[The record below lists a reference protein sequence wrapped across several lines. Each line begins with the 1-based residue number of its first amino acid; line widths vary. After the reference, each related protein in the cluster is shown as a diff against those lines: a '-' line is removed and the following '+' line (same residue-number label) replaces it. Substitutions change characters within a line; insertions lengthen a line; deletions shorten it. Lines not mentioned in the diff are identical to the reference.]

1 MGFFDSIFG
10 GLFGGLLSFGQN
22 KQNYKYQSKLAEQQ
36 YGYQSQLAQ
45 QGFGYQTELNDQLQQ
60 HQQALAAQQYGYQNQ
75 LMDKQ
80 NQFNIDMWNKTN
92 EYNSPSAQ
100 VERLQAAGLN
110 PAAMFGN
117 VSASQNLTSSNP
129 SFGMPSASSSGFGVP
144 SFGMPGFNSALVS
157 SVLGMMDT
165 VTNISKR
172 RAETINLEEDAKLK
186 AAQAGALP
194 FDVALTIARTEYQET
209 LNKWTDLSEQERIK
223 NLRAV
228 TSQLQSQQHLSE
240 TQAKQIEETIPY
252 ISKLNEAQLEKL
264 GSDISLSLQQA
275 ATEVS
280 KRYNLS
286 TSAKQSLAMATYYT
300 AAGYTQEAETELKKL
315 QQTTQKYEAENLL
328 QLAQKN
334 YEDAVEGHI
343 RNTNLK
349 LGVDS
354 KASAIGGLTLM
365 AGTLGKI
372 TSGNRSG
379 AFNVPL
385 SPVGSTTPPAKSPDS
400 DGLNLIKDLF
410 KFFTSRNRKVSNPAP
425 AGFQMGR

>member
-22 KQNYKYQSKLAEQQ
+22 KQNYKYQTKLAEQQ
-36 YGYQSQLAQ
+36 FGYQTQLAQ
-45 QGFGYQTELNDQLQQ
+45 QGFGYQSQLNDQLKQ
-60 HQQALAAQQYGYQNQ
+60 HQQELAAQQYGYQTQ

-80 NQFNIDMWNKTN
+80 NQFNLDMWHQTN

-117 VSASQNLTSSNP
+117 VTSSQNLTSSSP
-129 SFGMPSASSSGFGVP
+129 SFGMPPASSSGFGMP

-157 SVLGMMDT
+157 SVLGMMDA

-186 AAQAGALP
+186 AAQAGAVP
-194 FDVALTIARTEYQET
+194 FDVALTKARTEYQET
-209 LNKWTDLSEQERIK
+209 VNKWSDLSEQERLK
-223 NLRAV
+223 NLRAA
-228 TSQLQSQQHLSE
+228 TTQMQSQQHLTD
-240 TQAKQIEETIPY
+240 TQAKQIEEMLPY
-252 ISKLNEAQLEKL
+252 ISKLNEAQLDKL

-315 QQTTQKYEAENLL
+315 QQTTEKYEAENLL

-365 AGTLGKI
+365 TGTLGKLM
-372 TSGNRSG
+372 SGNKSG
-379 AFNVPL
+379 AFSIPVA
-385 SPVGSTTPPAKSPDS
+385 PVGSTTPPKSPDS
-400 DGLNLIKDLF
+400 DGLNLIKDIF
-410 KFFTSRNRKVSNPAP
+410 KFFTSRSRKVSNPAP